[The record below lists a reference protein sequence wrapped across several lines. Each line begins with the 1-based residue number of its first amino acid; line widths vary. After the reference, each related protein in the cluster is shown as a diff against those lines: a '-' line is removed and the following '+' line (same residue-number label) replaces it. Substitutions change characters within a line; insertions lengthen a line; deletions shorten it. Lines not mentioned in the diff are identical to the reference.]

1 MLLLLQNKT
10 NGAPL
15 VDGFLV
21 PHSYTADFAASSLSR
36 CRFEMAI
43 KNGRRLLTPGPDL
56 GTSCPGGAVE
66 GS

>member
-21 PHSYTADFAASSLSR
+21 PHSCTAALAASSLSR
-36 CRFEMAI
+36 CRFAMAI
-43 KNGRRLLTPGPDL
+43 RNGHSLLTPGPDR
-56 GTSCPGGAVE
+56 GASCPGGAGE